1 MGEFAAIDRFRRLLP
16 QPPPGE
22 TWIGDDAAVVVA
34 PTGALLLTTDA
45 VVGGVHAD
53 LSLVGLDDFGWK
65 AVAAAISDIAAMGGR
80 PAYLLVAV
88 CGPEGTDVDLLYA
101 GIAEAS
107 AEYRCPVVGG
117 DVSGASALVVT
128 VTVAGDAGALPPVVR
143 SGARAGDT
151 IFLTGPLGSSAAGL
165 RLLRAGRATP
175 DDLVDPDDPLVQ
187 AHRRPRARP
196 AEGLAARAGG
206 ATAMIDVSDGLA
218 ADLRHLAGASGV
230 GVVLET
236 VPVADGSTLAEALGG
251 GEDYELV
258 FTASDPERV
267 AASFAEA
274 GLRPPH
280 AVGRCTADRTER
292 LLDGEPLPEGGW
304 EHWM

>member
-1 MGEFAAIDRFRRLLP
+1 MGEFAAIDRFRRLLA

-22 TWIGDDAAVVVA
+22 IWIGDDAAVVAA

-107 AEYRCPVVGG
+107 TEYRCPVVGG

-165 RLLRAGRATP
+165 RALRTGGAAQ
-175 DDLVDPDDPLVQ
+175 DNPLVR

-196 AEGLAARAGG
+196 EEGHAARAAG
-206 ATAMIDVSDGLA
+206 ATAMIDVSDGLV
-218 ADLRHLAGASGV
+218 ADLRHIADASGV
-230 GVVLET
+230 GVVVDA
-236 VPVADGSTLAEALGG
+236 VPAAPGASAAEALGG

-258 FTASDPERV
+258 FTASDTARV
-267 AASFAEA
+267 NESFAEA

-280 AVGRCTADRTER
+280 VVGRCTADPTER
-292 LLDGEPLPEGGW
+292 VLDGEPLPQGGW